1 MRLQDGKAS
10 KRFVLIPFGLSEARY
25 HANLSRP
32 EPSPGQLVELP
43 ILAEI
48 IRVVMPH
55 DGETPQLS
63 QSTGSAVGVTVP

>member
-10 KRFVLIPFGLSEARY
+10 TWFVLIAFGSYEAHY
-25 HANLSRP
+25 YTKRP